1 MGVARLISSIPLTVS
16 GLTKSFGGP
25 SLLDRV
31 VPARWRSST
40 SRRITV
46 VDQLRFEIRSRE
58 IFGVIGA
65 NGSGKSTLVRMLSTL
80 LLPDEGEA
88 RIFGFDVVRDSRR
101 VQRLINRVSADPSFF
116 RSMSAADNLVFFGRI
131 YGLRPAEVKS
141 RSRAIFDRLGLTRRQ
156 VREPMRNLSRGQQQK
171 VAVARAF
178 LTSPVLMLL
187 DEPTTGLDP
196 RSKREV
202 QAFIRGIRDEHDA
215 AVLLTTHDM
224 AESEML
230 CDRVAVLSG
239 GRIVAEGT
247 PAELRASVA
256 GDRLGASPDME
267 TVYMELTGRSIEEE
281 DLLEE
286 ANAHG

>member
-1 MGVARLISSIPLTVS
+1 MNSSIPLTVR
-16 GLTKSFGGP
+16 GLTKSFGGK

-31 VPARWRSST
+31 VPARWRS
-40 SRRITV
+40 RAKRPVTV
-46 VDQLRFEIRSRE
+46 VDRLQFDIRSRE
-58 IFGVIGA
+58 IFGLIGA

-80 LLPDEGEA
+80 LLPDDGEA
-88 RIFGFDVVRDSRR
+88 RIFGYDVVRDSMQVRR
-101 VQRLINRVSADPSFF
+101 MINRVSADASFF
-116 RSMSAADNLVFFGRI
+116 RSMSAADNMVFFGRI
-131 YGLRPAEVKS
+131 YGLRPAKVKS
-141 RSRAIFDRLGLTRRQ
+141 RSNTIFDRLRLTRRQ

-178 LTSPVLMLL
+178 LTSPVLLLL

-202 QAFIRGIRDEHDA
+202 QDFIREIREDHDA
-215 AVLLTTHDM
+215 SVLVTTHDM

-256 GDRLGASPDME
+256 EDGSDASPDME
-267 TVYMELTGRSIEEE
+267 TVYMEISGRSIEDE
-281 DLLEE
+281 DMLEE